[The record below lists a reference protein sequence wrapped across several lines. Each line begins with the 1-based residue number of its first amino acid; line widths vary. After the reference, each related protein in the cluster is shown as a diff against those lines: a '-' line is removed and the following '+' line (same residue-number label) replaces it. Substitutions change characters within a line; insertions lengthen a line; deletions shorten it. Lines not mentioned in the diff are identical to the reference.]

1 MEHVIVERE
10 SGKFFGWPAN
20 NGVWSW
26 ADEIVVGYS
35 MGGYQEKTDDH
46 SISRDEPHASLL
58 ARSVDGG
65 KIWTREQPSNYD
77 SREAIPL
84 SGEVDFAHPDL
95 TVRCRGDLF
104 QVSYDRCRTWLGPY
118 RLPDFGFTEKLTS
131 RTDYMVNG
139 PRDCFFFLSVH
150 APDVQAGIADRAFCV
165 RTTDGGR
172 TFSRPS
178 WMLYEPAQVRSV
190 MPSTVRVSDTE
201 LVSALRRRLDV
212 EVAGGKQKNCWI
224 DVSCSQDNGKTWQ
237 FLSKVADT
245 DSPQH
250 QRNGN
255 PPSLVRLK
263 DGGLCVTYGYRSTP
277 CGMRAKISRDVGRTW
292 GKEIILRDDAR
303 TWDFGYPR
311 SVVRADGS
319 VVTIYYYTTEA
330 NPQQHIAATIWSP
343 GEVRA

>member
-1 MEHVIVERE
+1 MGANREVKITCRLGLENYGEEAAVVRVYDRLPYASGDGDIRVSLGEVSDALSEERVYLERE
-10 SGKFFGWPAN
+10 RPK
-20 NGVWSW
+20 
-26 ADEIVVGYS
+26 
-35 MGGYQEKTDDH
+35 
-46 SISRDEPHASLL
+46 
-58 ARSVDGG
+58 
-65 KIWTREQPSNYD
+65 
-77 SREAIPL
+77 
-84 SGEVDFAHPDL
+84 
-95 TVRCRGDLF
+95 
-104 QVSYDRCRTWLGPY
+104 
-118 RLPDFGFTEKLTS
+118 
-131 RTDYMVNG
+131 
-139 PRDCFFFLSVH
+139 
-150 APDVQAGIADRAFCV
+150 GI
-165 RTTDGGR
+165 
-172 TFSRPS
+172 
-178 WMLYEPAQVRSV
+178 
-190 MPSTVRVSDTE
+190 
-201 LVSALRRRLDV
+201 LRWDV